1 MKVLHVTPTYFG
13 EGSYIGGGERYA
25 CELARAM
32 AAHAEVTLLSFA
44 DKPARYTDG
53 ALRVEH
59 LVRGGLVKHP
69 LFANPFSRRL
79 LKWVRWADVIHC
91 HQAHTI
97 ATDAAIILGKLFR
110 KRIFVTDLGGGH
122 KYAPSNYLPL
132 LSRVNA
138 LLLISEYSKKL
149 WEQVPLRQRPRRMEV
164 IYGGVDEAMFPES
177 ATSRGRA
184 ALFVGRL
191 LPHKG
196 IDYLIDAVNPPL
208 TLDVVGRV
216 YSQEYFKLLS
226 EKSRGKGV
234 RFHTALGDGELSE
247 KYRHA
252 LTTVLPSVYENCYGQ
267 HTLVPELLGL
277 VALESLASGTPVILT
292 DVASLP
298 ELVEDGVTGFLVPPN
313 DPGAIREKLKY
324 LHDNPEVAEVMGRR
338 GRESVRAKFT
348 WDAVSRRCL
357 EAYSR

>member
-1 MKVLHVTPTYFG
+1 MRVLHVTPTYFG
-13 EGSYIGGGERYA
+13 ERSYIGGGERYA

-32 AAHAEVTLLSFA
+32 AGHAEVTLLSFA
-44 DKPARYTDG
+44 DEPARYTDG
-53 ALRVEH
+53 PLRVEH
-59 LVRGGLVKHP
+59 VVRGGLIKHP
-69 LFANPFSRRL
+69 LYANPFSRRL
-79 LKWVRWADVIHC
+79 AKWVRWADVIHC

-122 KYAPSNYLPL
+122 KYVPSNYLPL

-149 WEQVPLRQRPRRMEV
+149 WEQVPRRQRPGRMEV
-164 IYGGVDEAMFPES
+164 IYGGVDAAMFP
-177 ATSRGRA
+177 ANGVPRGRA

-196 IDYLIDAVNPPL
+196 VDYLIDAVVPPL
-208 TLDVVGRV
+208 ALDVVGRV
-216 YSQEYFKLLS
+216 YNEDYFKLLN
-226 EKSRGKGV
+226 EKSEGKTV
-234 RFHTALGDGELSE
+234 RFHTSLGDGELSE
-247 KYRHA
+247 KYRRA
-252 LTTVLPSVYENCYGQ
+252 LATILPSVYENCYGQ

-313 DPGAIREKLKY
+313 DPRAIREKLKY
-324 LHDNPEVAEVMGRR
+324 LHDNPEIAEAMGRR
-338 GRESVRAKFT
+338 GREVVRNKFT
-348 WDAVSRRCL
+348 WDAVARRCL
-357 EAYSR
+357 EAYCR